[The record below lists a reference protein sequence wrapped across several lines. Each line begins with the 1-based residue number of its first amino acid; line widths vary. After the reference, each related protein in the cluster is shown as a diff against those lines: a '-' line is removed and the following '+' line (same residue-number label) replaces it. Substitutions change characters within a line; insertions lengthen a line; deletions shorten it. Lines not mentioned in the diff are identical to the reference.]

1 MITRRLAHCQKANS
15 FCKTEKCSR
24 RREDWW
30 IRDACFHN
38 MWKSF
43 ANCRNTLSFYHFLFL
58 HLLALFRCNGNS
70 KSIWNWFLEPIQHTV
85 CTSIVGIWILWQFHR
100 KSFVVPLFL
109 LLKFANHYNNHTKIV
124 EASAIH
130 VVLKHQKICMR
141 MHNAQ
146 GQDRV
151 RESVCTCNKKITLF
165 IYSFTLAISW
175 TSHYAS
181 SNHPN
186 VQMSSNFQPNSHLPA
201 TNHVLFPILLL
212 KFQSK

>member
-1 MITRRLAHCQKANS
+1 
-15 FCKTEKCSR
+15 
-24 RREDWW
+24 
-30 IRDACFHN
+30 

-70 KSIWNWFLEPIQHTV
+70 KSIWNWFLEPIQHTA

-100 KSFVVPLFL
+100 KNFVVPLFL
-109 LLKFANHYNNHTKIV
+109 LLKFANHYNHTKIV

-130 VVLKHQKICMR
+130 VVLKHQKICTH

-151 RESVCTCNKKITLF
+151 RESVCTCNKKYHTLHLF
-165 IYSFTLAISW
+165 IHIGLFMNF
-175 TSHYAS
+175 HYAS

-186 VQMSSNFQPNSHLPA
+186 VQMSSNFQPNSHLSA
-201 TNHVLFPILLL
+201 TNQVLSPILLL

>member
-1 MITRRLAHCQKANS
+1 
-15 FCKTEKCSR
+15 
-24 RREDWW
+24 
-30 IRDACFHN
+30 

-70 KSIWNWFLEPIQHTV
+70 KSIWNWFFEPIQHTV
-85 CTSIVGIWILWQFHR
+85 CTSIVGICILWQFHR

-130 VVLKHQKICMR
+130 VVLKHQKICMC

-165 IYSFTLAISW
+165 IYSFTLAFWW
-175 TSHYAS
+175 TSTM
-181 SNHPN
+181 HPQII
-186 VQMSSNFQPNSHLPA
+186 QMCRCHPIFN
-201 TNHVLFPILLL
+201 PILICLQQTMSFSL
-212 KFQSK
+212 FFYFKKFNQNRHWTHLDSMKKCQSITTCSW